1 MGRTMTFQPSQVRN
15 VKKNSRGNVSMFLE
29 SGGGILGIGTPELIT
44 ILLVGYF
51 VLGPNELFKLTK
63 EIGKFIQNFRT
74 LGAEAT
80 KSFESTMENQLELD
94 ELRKAQSELTKAFDF
109 RRSINVDSESEAFSE
124 LPPIATEAVAAA
136 AAATTG
142 AAKGAATTTSN
153 GDTGVE
159 PTKKKK
165 KRRRVKKKK
174 EVEMD
179 GSGDIPDLDMSAA
192 FKDDFQEGMGIGA
205 KPPTPA
211 PSETDATEAE
221 MAAKLRK
228 ERIERLESAQARS
241 ETEAQPLPNP
251 SKGGEDWYA
260 QSESDIASEV
270 LAQQQSPEEVA
281 AAQDRFQAQVS
292 GQWNNQVIENEDKLS
307 PLAKIMEQIA
317 ILEDEK
323 IATNMRLDDEFSR
336 RTEVEQKFYE
346 EKRTLLEQAAAEVS
360 AAAYSNF
367 DFDGDDSVSVS
378 VTTETKTTSVND
390 TKKEEVINNATVAEK

>member
-1 MGRTMTFQPSQVRN
+1 
-15 VKKNSRGNVSMFLE
+15 MFLE

-142 AAKGAATTTSN
+142 AAKGTATTTSN

-174 EVEMD
+174 EVEMEMD

-241 ETEAQPLPNP
+241 ETEAQPLPNL
-251 SKGGEDWYA
+251 SKVGEDWYA

-292 GQWNNQVIENEDKLS
+292 GQWNDQVIENEDKLS

>member
-1 MGRTMTFQPSQVRN
+1 
-15 VKKNSRGNVSMFLE
+15 MFLE

-142 AAKGAATTTSN
+142 AAKGTATTTSN

-174 EVEMD
+174 EVEMEMD

-192 FKDDFQEGMGIGA
+192 FKDDFQEGMGIEA

-241 ETEAQPLPNP
+241 ETEAQPLPNL
-251 SKGGEDWYA
+251 SKVGEDWYA

-292 GQWNNQVIENEDKLS
+292 GQWNDQVIENEDKLS

-323 IATNMRLDDEFSR
+323 IATNMRLDYQFSR